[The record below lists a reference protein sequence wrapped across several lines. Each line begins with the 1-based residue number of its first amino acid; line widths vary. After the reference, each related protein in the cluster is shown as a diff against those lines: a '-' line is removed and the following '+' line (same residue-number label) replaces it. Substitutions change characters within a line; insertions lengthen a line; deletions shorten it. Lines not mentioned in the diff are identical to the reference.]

1 MGTEEDTAGVDAARM
16 GLCLESARLA
26 ALRGEVPVGC
36 LVVDG
41 AGVVLARAHNLRE
54 LLEDPT
60 AHAEVLAMRDAATAR
75 GSWRL
80 EGCTLYVTLEPCP
93 MCAGA
98 LVNARIARVVYG
110 CDDPRAG
117 AIRSLWALAND
128 PRLNHR
134 CAVTAGV
141 RAEECA
147 EVLRAFF
154 RARRGRRKGAVENSG
169 PGGEGEG

>member
-1 MGTEEDTAGVDAARM
+1 MTTDGDPTETARQDAERM
-16 GLCLESARLA
+16 GWCLEAARLA

-36 LVVDG
+36 MVVDG
-41 AGVVLARAHNLRE
+41 AGEVLGQAHNLRE
-54 LLEDPT
+54 LLDDPT
-60 AHAEVLAMRDAATAR
+60 AHAEVLAMRHAAWRR

-80 EGCTLYVTLEPCP
+80 DGCTLYVTLEPCP

-117 AIRSLWALAND
+117 AIRSLWSLAND

-134 CAVTAGV
+134 CAITAGV

-147 EVLRAFF
+147 GVLREFF
-154 RARRGRRKGAVENSG
+154 RARRGRAKVR
-169 PGGEGEG
+169 GG